1 VKFENESL
9 LVTKKRSPISG
20 RVIHCRPRTRH
31 AASRHPVDVEPSSL
45 RIAEPP
51 PHLPQPYPLTQY
63 QSFPWIP
70 VLITT
75 GLTLSTLLGAIT
87 AFLLYLRPTLHAT
100 QKAAEESEEAAR
112 NMQVAAKEMEKTALL
127 FQQDLPVTMQEMQK
141 AAEEW
146 ELVGKQVNFIVTS
159 VVRPVEKLQVEK
171 AAEWVGDIAGS
182 TASTTASL
190 SKRVASETSALANSL
205 WTTIN
210 QFRKQIGWNG
220 LSNEQAEEAKRL
232 LDIGRQRQEARSW
245 IAAWRGRTKALIGR
259 GRGREAAEVER
270 RINDGDDKLPT
281 AYASHLIDA
290 RALQEYLERST
301 KEEEDIEKAQ
311 SAVAAVFAALERAQR
326 AAEEAA
332 ASTTAL
338 ELAIEH
344 AESAGAL
351 SSSDEEDEV
360 VDPALNEDDDS
371 GASAAREVARQSK

>member
-1 VKFENESL
+1 M
-9 LVTKKRSPISG
+9 
-20 RVIHCRPRTRH
+20 
-31 AASRHPVDVEPSSL
+31 
-45 RIAEPP
+45 
-51 PHLPQPYPLTQY
+51 
-63 QSFPWIP
+63 
-70 VLITT
+70 
-75 GLTLSTLLGAIT
+75 TLSTLFGAIT
-87 AFLLYLRPTLHAT
+87 TVLLYLRPTLQAT
-100 QKAAEESEEAAR
+100 QKAVEESEEAAR
-112 NMQVAAKEMEKTALL
+112 NMQVAAKEMEKTALI

-190 SKRVASETSALANSL
+190 SRRVASETSALANSL

-232 LDIGRQRQEARSW
+232 VDIGRQQQEARSW

-259 GRGREAAEVER
+259 GRGRKENEEIDKSVLH
-270 RINDGDDKLPT
+270 NGDKLST
-281 AYASHLIDA
+281 AYASHLVDA

-301 KEEEDIEKAQ
+301 KEEEDLEKAQ

-338 ELAIEH
+338 ELAIEQ

-351 SSSDEEDEV
+351 SSSDEED
-360 VDPALNEDDDS
+360 DFDAAINEKGDGKS
-371 GASAAREVARQSK
+371 SNSRKIASQSKST

>member
-1 VKFENESL
+1 MSRTLKRIFRNEESFAL
-9 LVTKKRSPISG
+9 SG
-20 RVIHCRPRTRH
+20 RVFHCRPRARP

-51 PHLPQPYPLTQY
+51 PHLPQPYSLTQY
-63 QSFPWIP
+63 PSFPWIP

-75 GLTLSTLLGAIT
+75 GLTLSTLFGAIT

-159 VVRPVEKLQVEK
+159 VVRPVEKLQVDK

-190 SKRVASETSALANSL
+190 SKRVASETSALATSL

-232 LDIGRQRQEARSW
+232 LDIGRQQQEARSW

-259 GRGREAAEVER
+259 GRGREVEGVER
-270 RINDGDDKLPT
+270 RINDGDKIST
-281 AYASHLIDA
+281 AYSSHLVNT

-301 KEEEDIEKAQ
+301 KEEEDIEEAH

-360 VDPALNEDDDS
+360 VDPAMNEDDDA
-371 GASAAREVARQSK
+371 GASTAREVARQSK